1 MLVAC
6 LGDVMLDVIVEM
18 PHGLSTDDDTPA
30 RDHLRRRWAG
40 RQRRDLGDV
49 PRRPRPGVRA
59 ARRHRARPPRRGRP
73 HPHGVEVWGTT
84 TGRTGAV
91 VSLVTGGTRSMASDP
106 GDLSWLDEVRSGAW
120 LDGADWLFVSGYA
133 LLRTP
138 DPQRVVETAAVA
150 RAHGTRVAVDLSSA
164 AMVAQLRRRPRS
176 RRCAS
181 ALRPSVVFATD
192 AEWATSTGGVRRR
205 RQHGAGPQARQR
217 GASFVVD
224 GVDRR
229 PRGPGGSGRRRHRRR
244 RRAGGR
250 LPARRRRPG
259 DDRRGPL
266 RGPPGRPAA
275 ADATVNGPL
284 TFRGVEVPDQELA
297 WRFSRSGG
305 PGGQSVNTADSRVE
319 LSLDVGRSPAMP
331 DRLRE
336 RLLARLSHRLVDGVL
351 TVAASEYRSQH
362 RNRQAARARLA
373 ELLTEASA
381 PPPPRR
387 RPTRPT
393 RGSKERR
400 LAGKKRRSQTKE
412 LRRRPPD

>member
-1 MLVAC
+1 M
-6 LGDVMLDVIVEM
+6 
-18 PHGLSTDDDTPA
+18 
-30 RDHLRRRWAG
+30 
-40 RQRRDLGDV
+40 
-49 PRRPRPGVRA
+49 
-59 ARRHRARPPRRGRP
+59 
-73 HPHGVEVWGTT
+73 
-84 TGRTGAV
+84 
-91 VSLVTGGTRSMASDP
+91 VSLVSGGTRSMASDP

-164 AMVAQLRRRPRS
+164 AMVASFGADHFSSLCQ
-176 RRCAS
+176 

-192 AEWATSTGGVRRR
+192 TEWATSTRRVRRR
-205 RQHGAGPQARQR
+205 RQRGAGPQARR
-217 GASFVVD
+217 ARCLV
-224 GVDRR
+224 R
-229 PRGPGGSGRRRHRRR
+229 P
-244 RRAGGR
+244 
-250 LPARRRRPG
+250 RRRRPTSARPWRVRSSTSPAPVTRWPPG
-259 DDRRGPL
+259 YLLGGVDLAMTAAARCVARRGAQ
-266 RGPPGRPAA
+266 PP
-275 ADATVNGPL
+275 DATVNGPL

-319 LSLDVGRSPAMP
+319 LSLDVGRSPAIP

-400 LAGKKRRSQTKE
+400 LAGKKRRSQTKQ